1 MVNLAEGHVDTTH
14 AVNGVNGMNGT
25 NGHHAVN
32 GTNGTISA
40 NGINGTPRKRV
51 VVVGLGMV
59 AVSFM

>member
-1 MVNLAEGHVDTTH
+1 MVNLAEGHEDTTH
-14 AVNGVNGMNGT
+14 AVNGVNGLNGA
-25 NGHHAVN
+25 NGSAVN
-32 GTNGTISA
+32 GTNGSIGV

>member
-1 MVNLAEGHVDTTH
+1 MVNLPDGQVDTTR
-14 AVNGVNGMNGT
+14 AVDGTNGKNGVNSSHAANGMNG
-25 NGHHAVN
+25 V
-32 GTNGTISA
+32 